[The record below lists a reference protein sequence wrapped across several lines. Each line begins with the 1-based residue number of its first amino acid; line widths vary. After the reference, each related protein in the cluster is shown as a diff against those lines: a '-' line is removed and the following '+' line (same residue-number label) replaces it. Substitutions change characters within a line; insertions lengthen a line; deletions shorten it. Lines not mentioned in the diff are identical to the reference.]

1 MIYMRR
7 IDLPKE
13 VLNVA
18 DENLRGNTDF
28 CASWHEPLTLPTRRI
43 LGRDGEEV
51 SSSSERKGTLP
62 DQADGD
68 HQRHSGEQIESLI
81 L

>member
-1 MIYMRR
+1 MFVKSSTYSNSQVMIYMRR

-28 CASWHEPLTLPTRRI
+28 CAS
-43 LGRDGEEV
+43 
-51 SSSSERKGTLP
+51 
-62 DQADGD
+62 
-68 HQRHSGEQIESLI
+68 
-81 L
+81 

>member
-1 MIYMRR
+1 METLLFIKSSTYFNSQVMIYMRR

-28 CASWHEPLTLPTRRI
+28 CAFAINH
-43 LGRDGEEV
+43 
-51 SSSSERKGTLP
+51 
-62 DQADGD
+62 
-68 HQRHSGEQIESLI
+68 
-81 L
+81 